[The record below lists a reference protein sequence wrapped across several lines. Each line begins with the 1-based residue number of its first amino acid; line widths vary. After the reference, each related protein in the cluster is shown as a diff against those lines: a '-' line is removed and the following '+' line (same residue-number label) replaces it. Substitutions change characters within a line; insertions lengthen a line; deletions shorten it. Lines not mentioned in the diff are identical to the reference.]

1 MCRPLAGES
10 EAGCDAAPVSAWT
23 DGVLLERA
31 AAAEAGN
38 DLRLDQPNPRLV
50 GLRPAAGGVASGVS
64 ACEGV
69 AEAEGA
75 GRPWIA
81 PTLGPESKR
90 RPAGS
95 VAAAVSALAG
105 STSRINT
112 GSASLYGVHCVN
124 RGHHTSAWFGTVPSA
139 CKA

>member
-31 AAAEAGN
+31 AAGEAGEAGN

-81 PTLGPESKR
+81 PTLGPECKR
-90 RPAGS
+90 RPAG
-95 VAAAVSALAG
+95 VSAALAG

-124 RGHHTSAWFGTVPSA
+124 RGHHTSAWFCTVPSA